1 MGKGKGYGK
10 TILIGDQFVLEEVPA
25 IVSAIAYETEA
36 VVERLESKGRDGKG
50 WILEDRRQEV
60 PGYKESKK
68 EKQVESI
75 DRILR
80 VMGIDTGKTPL
91 RIIFGGS
98 LLAGS
103 GIGASAAG
111 CVALARA
118 LNEEFHLGLPIE
130 EINRIAWEGEF
141 PYHGIPSGV
150 DNTAS
155 CYGGLLFYRILE
167 GEKSATPISVR
178 EPIPVVLAN
187 SGISADTKLLDGLV
201 EDEKNKNPKRFR
213 ERMDLIT
220 AQSFRMRESLMMRD
234 LADVGHLMVANHEI
248 LVDMGLSHEKL
259 DYLCRLALKQGAS
272 GAKLTGGGMGGYMIA
287 LTPEPEVQNRVAEAM
302 EREGF
307 PVIRTSVGGTG
318 AEDRRR
324 GDSWP
329 G

>member
-1 MGKGKGYGK
+1 MGKGAGYGK

-25 IVSAIAYETEA
+25 IVSAIAFETEA
-36 VVERLESKGRDGKG
+36 TVEKWDGKG
-50 WILEDRRQEV
+50 WILDDRRREV

-75 DRILR
+75 DRVLR

-91 RIIFGGS
+91 RITLGGS

-118 LNEEFHLGLPIE
+118 LNEEFSLGLPIE

-155 CYGGLLFYRILE
+155 CYGGLLFYRIQA
-167 GEKSATPISVR
+167 GQKSATPIPVP

-201 EDEKNKNPKRFR
+201 DNEKEKDPKRFR
-213 ERMDLIT
+213 ERMDHIT
-220 AQSFRMRESLMMRD
+220 AQSFQMKESLMKQD
-234 LADVGHLMVANHEI
+234 FADVGRLMVANHGI
-248 LVDMGLSHEKL
+248 LIDMGLSHERL
-259 DYLCRLALKQGAS
+259 DYLCRLALKEGAT
-272 GAKLTGGGMGGYMIA
+272 GAKLTGGGMGGYMIS

-307 PVIRTSVGGTG
+307 PVIRTSVGGT
-318 AEDRRR
+318 
-324 GDSWP
+324 
-329 G
+329 

>member
-1 MGKGKGYGK
+1 MGTGTGYGK
-10 TILIGDQFVLEEVPA
+10 TILIGDQFVLQEVPA

-36 VVERLESKGRDGKG
+36 VVERRDGQG
-50 WILEDRRQEV
+50 WILEDLRREV

-68 EKQVESI
+68 DKQIESI

-80 VMGIDTGKTPL
+80 VMGIDAEKTPL
-91 RIIFGGS
+91 RITLGGS

-118 LNEEFHLGLPIE
+118 LNEEFRLGLPIE

-155 CYGGLLFYRILE
+155 CYGGLLFYRIRG
-167 GEKSATPISVR
+167 GEKSAAPIPVR

-201 EDEKNKNPKRFR
+201 EDEKNKDPKQFR

-220 AQSFRMRESLMMRD
+220 AQSFRMKECLEKHD
-234 LADVGHLMVANHEI
+234 LADVGQLMVANHQI
-248 LVDMGLSHEKL
+248 LVAMGLSHERL
-259 DYLCRLALKQGAS
+259 DYLCRLALKEGAS

-287 LTPEPEVQNRVAEAM
+287 LTPERGVQNRVAEAM
-302 EREGF
+302 EKEGF
-307 PVIRTSVGGTG
+307 PVIRTSVGGM
-318 AEDRRR
+318 
-324 GDSWP
+324 
-329 G
+329 

>member
-1 MGKGKGYGK
+1 MGTGTGYGK

-36 VVERLESKGRDGKG
+36 VVERRDGKGWDGKG
-50 WILEDRRQEV
+50 WILEDRRREV

-68 EKQVESI
+68 AKQIESI

-80 VMGIDTGKTPL
+80 VMGIDAEKSPL
-91 RIIFGGS
+91 RITFGGS

-118 LNEEFHLGLPIE
+118 LNEEFRLELPIE

-155 CYGGLLFYRILE
+155 CYGGLLFYRIRS
-167 GEKSATPISVR
+167 GEKIATPIPVR

-201 EDEKNKNPKRFR
+201 KDEKEKDPKRFR

-220 AQSFRMRESLMMRD
+220 EQSFRMRESLMKHD
-234 LADVGHLMVANHEI
+234 LADVGRLMIANHEI
-248 LVDMGLSHEKL
+248 LVAMGLSHERL
-259 DYLCRLALKQGAS
+259 DYLCRMALKRGAS

-287 LTPEPEVQNRVAEAM
+287 LTPEREAQNRVADAM
-302 EREGF
+302 EKEGF
-307 PVIRTSVGGTG
+307 PVIRTSVGGT
-318 AEDRRR
+318 
-324 GDSWP
+324 
-329 G
+329 

>member
-1 MGKGKGYGK
+1 MGTGTGYGK

-25 IVSAIAYETEA
+25 IVSAIAFETEA
-36 VVERLESKGRDGKG
+36 IVERRDGQGWDGKG
-50 WILEDRRQEV
+50 WILEDRRREV

-68 EKQVESI
+68 EKQIESI

-80 VMGIDTGKTPL
+80 VMGIDAEKTPL
-91 RIIFGGS
+91 RITLGGS

-118 LNEEFHLGLPIE
+118 LNEEFRLGLPIE

-155 CYGGLLFYRILE
+155 CYGGLLFYRIRG
-167 GEKSATPISVR
+167 GEKIATPIPVR

-201 EDEKNKNPKRFR
+201 KDEKERDPKRFR

-220 AQSFRMRESLMMRD
+220 EQSFRMKEGLMKHD
-234 LADVGHLMVANHEI
+234 LADVGRLMIANHEI
-248 LVDMGLSHEKL
+248 LVAMGLSHERL
-259 DYLCRLALKQGAS
+259 DHLCRLALKEGAS

-287 LTPEPEVQNRVAEAM
+287 LTPEREVQNRVAEAM
-302 EREGF
+302 EKEGF
-307 PVIRTSVGGTG
+307 PVIRTSVGGT
-318 AEDRRR
+318 
-324 GDSWP
+324 
-329 G
+329 

>member
-1 MGKGKGYGK
+1 MGTGTGYGK

-36 VVERLESKGRDGKG
+36 VVERRDGKG
-50 WILEDRRQEV
+50 WILEDRRREV

-68 EKQVESI
+68 AKQIESI

-80 VMGIDTGKTPL
+80 VMGIDAEKIPL
-91 RIIFGGS
+91 RITLGGS

-118 LNEEFHLGLPIE
+118 LNEEFRLGLPIE

-155 CYGGLLFYRILE
+155 CYGGLLFYRIRG
-167 GEKSATPISVR
+167 GEKIATPIPVR

-201 EDEKNKNPKRFR
+201 ASKKEKDPKRFR

-220 AQSFRMRESLMMRD
+220 AQSFRMKEGLMKHD
-234 LADVGHLMVANHEI
+234 LADVGHLMIANHEI
-248 LVDMGLSHEKL
+248 LVAMGLSHERL
-259 DYLCRLALKQGAS
+259 DHLCRLALKKGAS

-287 LTPEPEVQNRVAEAM
+287 LTPEREVQNRVAEAM
-302 EREGF
+302 EKEGF
-307 PVIRTSVGGTG
+307 PVIRTSVGGT
-318 AEDRRR
+318 
-324 GDSWP
+324 
-329 G
+329 

>member
-1 MGKGKGYGK
+1 MGTGTGYGK

-25 IVSAIAYETEA
+25 IVSAIAFETEA
-36 VVERLESKGRDGKG
+36 VVERRDGQG
-50 WILEDRRQEV
+50 WVLEDRRREV
-60 PGYKESKK
+60 PGYRESKK
-68 EKQVESI
+68 EKQIESI

-80 VMGIDTGKTPL
+80 VMGIDAEKTPL
-91 RIIFGGS
+91 RITLGGS

-118 LNEEFHLGLPIE
+118 LNEEFRLGLPIE

-155 CYGGLLFYRILE
+155 CYGGLLFYRIRG
-167 GEKSATPISVR
+167 GEKIATPIPVR

-201 EDEKNKNPKRFR
+201 KYEKEKDPKRFR

-220 AQSFRMRESLMMRD
+220 AQSFRMKEGLIKRD
-234 LADVGHLMVANHEI
+234 LADVGRLMIANHEI
-248 LVDMGLSHEKL
+248 LVAMGLSHERL
-259 DYLCRLALKQGAS
+259 DHLCRLALKEGAS

-287 LTPEPEVQNRVAEAM
+287 LTPEREVQNRVAEGM
-302 EREGF
+302 EKEGF
-307 PVIRTSVGGTG
+307 PVIRTSVGGT
-318 AEDRRR
+318 
-324 GDSWP
+324 
-329 G
+329 

>member
-1 MGKGKGYGK
+1 VRRKRGKGKKMGKGTGFGK

-36 VVERLESKGRDGKG
+36 VVERRDGKG
-50 WILEDRRQEV
+50 WVLEDRRLEV

-68 EKQVESI
+68 AKQVESI
-75 DRILR
+75 DRVLR
-80 VMGIDTGKTPL
+80 VMGIDTEKNSL
-91 RIIFGGS
+91 RITLGGS

-118 LNEEFHLGLPIE
+118 LNEEFRLGLPIE

-155 CYGGLLFYRILE
+155 CYGGLLFYRIC
-167 GEKSATPISVR
+167 GEEKIATPIPVR
-178 EPIPVVLAN
+178 EPINLVLAN
-187 SGISADTKLLDGLV
+187 SRISADTKLLDGLV
-201 EDEKNKNPKRFR
+201 EEEKNKDPKLFR

-220 AQSFRMRESLMMRD
+220 EQSFRMKDDLMKHD
-234 LADVGHLMVANHEI
+234 LVDVGRLMIANHEI
-248 LVDMGLSHEKL
+248 LVAMGLSHERL
-259 DYLCRLALKQGAS
+259 DHLCRLAMKEGAS

-287 LTPEPEVQNRVAEAM
+287 LTPEREVQNRIAEAM
-302 EREGF
+302 ENEGF
-307 PVIRTSVGGTG
+307 PVIRTSIGGT
-318 AEDRRR
+318 
-324 GDSWP
+324 
-329 G
+329 

>member
-1 MGKGKGYGK
+1 MGKGTGYGK

-36 VVERLESKGRDGKG
+36 IVERREGKG
-50 WILEDRRQEV
+50 WTLDDRRREV
-60 PGYKESKK
+60 PGYKDSKK

-80 VMGIDTGKTPL
+80 VMGIDTEKTPL
-91 RIIFGGS
+91 RITLGGS

-118 LNEEFHLGLPIE
+118 LNEEFGLGLPIE

-155 CYGGLLFYRILE
+155 CYGGLLFYRIRG
-167 GEKSATPISVR
+167 GEKIAEPIPVR

-201 EDEKNKNPKRFR
+201 EDEKKKDPELFR
-213 ERMDLIT
+213 QRMALIT
-220 AQSFRMRESLMMRD
+220 EQSSRMRESLMKHD
-234 LADVGHLMVANHEI
+234 LEDVGRLMVANHGI
-248 LVDMGLSHEKL
+248 LVDMGLSHERL
-259 DYLCRLALKQGAS
+259 DYLCRLALKEGAS

-287 LTPEPEVQNRVAEAM
+287 LTPEPAVQERIAAAM
-302 EREGF
+302 AREGF
-307 PVIRTSVGGTG
+307 PVIKTSVGNT
-318 AEDRRR
+318 
-324 GDSWP
+324 
-329 G
+329 